1 MRTHV
6 RDIGMLMMDTK
17 SKLFCTIRG
26 MIRRRLTI
34 VKVHRINI
42 MGTDFDYRSRAIQMI
57 RGWRS
62 QQKFSDQT
70 STEI

>member
-6 RDIGMLMMDTK
+6 RDIGMLMMDAK
-17 SKLFCTIRG
+17 SNLFCTIRG

-42 MGTDFDYRSRAIQMI
+42 MGTDYRSRAIQMI